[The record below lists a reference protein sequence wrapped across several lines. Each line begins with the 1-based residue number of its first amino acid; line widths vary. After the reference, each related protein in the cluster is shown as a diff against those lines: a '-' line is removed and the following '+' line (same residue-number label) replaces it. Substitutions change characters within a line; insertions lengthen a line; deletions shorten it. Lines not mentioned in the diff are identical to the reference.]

1 MRAECG
7 SLRSRRSQDAKFTA
21 GVIAETHGFYT
32 ALKSGKRVNDK
43 GLSLF

>member
-1 MRAECG
+1 VLCACA
-7 SLRSRRSQDAKFTA
+7 QDKKFTA

-32 ALKSGKRVNDK
+32 ALKSGARVNDG